1 MTLSRSRSL
10 TCTKVSNVPDESA
23 VPKCMV
29 AKMYPQ
35 NNTSVLPI
43 LLRQVYLNEAHFY
56 NDFSVKGGALPR
68 PECLHCGAEL
78 SLRKKPKFIFL
89 LENAVT
95 TSPWRPRPG
104 ALALAPSP
112 WRPRPGALA
121 RIFALA
127 LTVGFARTLTSSWA
141 RMAWTASR
149 CSTSARMGATM
160 SAI

>member
-1 MTLSRSRSL
+1 
-10 TCTKVSNVPDESA
+10 
-23 VPKCMV
+23 MV

-104 ALALAPSP
+104 ALA
-112 WRPRPGALA
+112 